1 MDPSRAALIRCTLSK
16 VQIALPRGALAAGR
30 WGAPGLGGLLG
41 VFTAGGRSGLEFAKY
56 NHEDLPPKFECT
68 SVIYSYTSFG
78 ANIAPGRTSCSLKPV
93 VRGLMI
99 DRHGL
104 ERSSRNGTGRWDA
117 EPTVL
122 AWRGVP
128 QQYWLPAVQ
137 GSNG

>member
-1 MDPSRAALIRCTLSK
+1 
-16 VQIALPRGALAAGR
+16 
-30 WGAPGLGGLLG
+30 LGGLLG

-78 ANIAPGRTSCSLKPV
+78 ANIAPGRTSCSLAPV

-99 DRHGL
+99 DRRGL
-104 ERSSRNGTGRWDA
+104 ERSSRNGTGHWDA
-117 EPTVL
+117 QPTVP

-128 QQYWLPAVQ
+128 QQYWMPTVQ